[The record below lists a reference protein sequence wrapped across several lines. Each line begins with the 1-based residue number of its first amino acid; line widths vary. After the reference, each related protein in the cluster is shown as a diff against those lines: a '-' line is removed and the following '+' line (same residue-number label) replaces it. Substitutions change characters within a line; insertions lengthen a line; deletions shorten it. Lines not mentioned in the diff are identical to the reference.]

1 MENETLK
8 FNNFLFE
15 NQKKSIKIYKFLL
28 FIIIQISI
36 LFIVLLIIIIS
47 NLKLEIRK
55 FIKNQTLYN
64 NINIK
69 INETN
74 NNLDKYNYYI
84 SKLKYNENIKFY
96 QNNLKLF
103 VDNKTEFYI
112 NNRKRFLS
120 NFGIIYNDS
129 NVKTIQ
135 EKLNWLLIHEN
146 PDYKAKIVDK
156 ILLHEYSIKILG
168 KDICVPI
175 LKIYNNSDEI
185 NLNELPDKFVLKC
198 NHGSGMNILC
208 NNKEKINITYIKR
221 KLDIWMKVNH
231 GLLNNEYQYINISL
245 SYNEI

>member
-69 INETN
+69 INETY

-112 NNRKRFLS
+112 K
-120 NFGIIYNDS
+120 
-129 NVKTIQ
+129 
-135 EKLNWLLIHEN
+135 
-146 PDYKAKIVDK
+146 
-156 ILLHEYSIKILG
+156 
-168 KDICVPI
+168 
-175 LKIYNNSDEI
+175 
-185 NLNELPDKFVLKC
+185 
-198 NHGSGMNILC
+198 
-208 NNKEKINITYIKR
+208 
-221 KLDIWMKVNH
+221 
-231 GLLNNEYQYINISL
+231 
-245 SYNEI
+245 

>member
-69 INETN
+69 ITDTN
-74 NNLDKYNYYI
+74 NNFDKYNYYI

-112 NNRKRFLS
+112 K
-120 NFGIIYNDS
+120 
-129 NVKTIQ
+129 
-135 EKLNWLLIHEN
+135 
-146 PDYKAKIVDK
+146 
-156 ILLHEYSIKILG
+156 
-168 KDICVPI
+168 
-175 LKIYNNSDEI
+175 
-185 NLNELPDKFVLKC
+185 
-198 NHGSGMNILC
+198 
-208 NNKEKINITYIKR
+208 
-221 KLDIWMKVNH
+221 
-231 GLLNNEYQYINISL
+231 
-245 SYNEI
+245 

>member
-1 MENETLK
+1 M
-8 FNNFLFE
+8 
-15 NQKKSIKIYKFLL
+15 
-28 FIIIQISI
+28 
-36 LFIVLLIIIIS
+36 LIIKQ
-47 NLKLEIRK
+47 N
-55 FIKNQTLYN
+55 FIL
-64 NINIK
+64 
-69 INETN
+69 
-74 NNLDKYNYYI
+74 
-84 SKLKYNENIKFY
+84 
-96 QNNLKLF
+96 
-103 VDNKTEFYI
+103 

-231 GLLNNEYQYINISL
+231 GLLNN
-245 SYNEI
+245 